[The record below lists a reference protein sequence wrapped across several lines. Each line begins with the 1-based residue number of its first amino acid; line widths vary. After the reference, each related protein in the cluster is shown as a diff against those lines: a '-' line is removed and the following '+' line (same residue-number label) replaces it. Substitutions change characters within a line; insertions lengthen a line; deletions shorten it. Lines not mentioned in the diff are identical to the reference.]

1 MDFRLVYHKLSF
13 YWYLSL
19 FLTLSIA
26 VHGQGEEGSCAGS
39 LGENIFVDG
48 DFGIGTSNLISTNP
62 QIAPGYNY
70 TTNVPPGDGFY
81 TITNNM
87 AQWPNLY
94 SAWLPIR
101 DNSSDPNGYMMVVNA
116 GFSPGIFYEQ
126 SVTGLCPN
134 TQYEFSADIINVI
147 RTVTA
152 NHILPNVDFV
162 LDGQVILSTG
172 NIPQSEE
179 WNHYSYLFFT
189 GENETDLVLSLINN
203 APGGNGN
210 DLALDN
216 ISFRACGPS
225 ARIVG
230 DDIIENVCLAG
241 ENSSFILE
249 ADVEDD
255 TYTFYQWQFKRK
267 EDSVWQDIEGA
278 NQRTYELTNLSS
290 GEYEYRYILA
300 NAFGNLQNPKCQLV
314 STIKEI
320 NATAIE
326 YTTNTTI
333 CEGVSLEVGTSIYT
347 MSGIYVDALVSSTGC
362 DSIVTTNLTVL
373 EEPNMEALIE
383 VTNPNCVGDSDASIE
398 VREVTGGTPPY
409 TYFLDEMENTIGV
422 FNFLAAGN
430 YPLEITDQ
438 YGCNF
443 QTLVVVEE
451 PEPLVV
457 ETDDLVQLFFGQS
470 TILNTSVN
478 YTDVSYQWTP
488 SNGLSCDNCPTPT
501 AIPFETTD
509 YQLLV
514 QNQNGCL
521 AETSIRIEVD
531 NTFPLGIPT
540 AFSPNEDG
548 INDFFEIT
556 TPFVDAIEEMKQMKI
571 FNRWGQE
578 IYSTTETIGGSVL
591 ARWDG
596 RRDFRLLDLGVYVYL
611 LELQLIDGSVQIFSG
626 TVSIMY

>member
-1 MDFRLVYHKLSF
+1 MNLGSVCHKLLF
-13 YWYLSL
+13 YWYLLL

-26 VHGQGEEGSCAGS
+26 VHGQGEEGICEGS
-39 LGENIFVDG
+39 LGDNIFVDG
-48 DFGIGTSNLISTNP
+48 DFGTGTSNLIFTNP

-81 TITNNM
+81 TITNNTGV
-87 AQWPNLY
+87 WPNLY

-101 DNSSDPNGYMMVVNA
+101 DNSPDPNGYMMVVNA
-116 GFSPGIFYEQ
+116 DFSPGIFYEQ

-134 TQYEFSADIINVI
+134 TQYEFSADIINII
-147 RTVTA
+147 RTPTTA
-152 NHILPNVDFV
+152 HILPNVDFV

-189 GENETDLVLSLINN
+189 GENETELVLSLINN

-216 ISFRACGPS
+216 ISFRACGPP
-225 ARIVG
+225 ARIVT
-230 DDIIENVCLAG
+230 DEIIEFICLADG
-241 ENSSFILE
+241 NANFTLE

-255 TYTFYQWQFKRK
+255 TYIYYQWQVQREGEETWQNL
-267 EDSVWQDIEGA
+267 EDG
-278 NQRTYELTNLSS
+278 NQKDYELTLLSS
-290 GEYEYRYILA
+290 GKYLYRFVLA
-300 NAFGNLQNPKCQLV
+300 NAPENLQNPTCRLT
-314 STIKEI
+314 STVKEI
-320 NATAIE
+320 NVSPIE
-326 YTTNTTI
+326 FSNNITI
-333 CEGVSLEVGTSIYT
+333 CEGVSLEVGTSVYT
-347 MSGIYVDALVSSTGC
+347 TSGTYVDALVSTNGC
-362 DSIVTTNLTVL
+362 DSIITTNLTVL
-373 EEPNMEALIE
+373 EEPNMEAIIE
-383 VTNPNCVGDSDASIE
+383 VSNPNCVGESNGIVE
-398 VREVTGGTPPY
+398 VKEVIGGTPPY
-409 TYFLDEMENTIGV
+409 TYSLDEIQNSSGF

-443 QTLVVVEE
+443 QTIVVVED

-457 ETDDLVQLFFGQS
+457 ETDDLVQLFFGESITLS
-470 TILNTSVN
+470 TLVTHV
-478 YTDVSYQWTP
+478 DVSYQWSP
-488 SNGLSCDNCPTPT
+488 SDGLSCTNCPNPT
-501 AIPFETTD
+501 AMPFETTD
-509 YQLLV
+509 YYVVV
-514 QNQNGCL
+514 QNQNGCF
-521 AETSIRIEVD
+521 ASDSVRIEVD

-556 TPFVDAIEEMKQMKI
+556 TPFVDAIEEIQQFKI

-591 ARWDG
+591 AKWDG

-611 LELQLIDGSVQIFSG
+611 LELQLIDGSVQTFSG